1 MGRTI
6 SLSSPD
12 REGGGQVLSKKN
24 FSDYTVTGTQ
34 FLREGSSTMKRRLSA
49 LLIGLGLAA
58 VLLTSAGGVEATLGE
73 VEDSVASDETAL
85 AAKRVSKTVRN
96 GYTVQELRSDSVIV
110 REYVAPTGVVFAIAW
125 NGLIHPDLTPLLGSY
140 AGEYETALR
149 HASRE
154 PGRRHRQVETNRVVV
169 EKWGHMRNL
178 QGRAYVP
185 ALIPSG
191 VSVDEIK

>member
-1 MGRTI
+1 
-6 SLSSPD
+6 
-12 REGGGQVLSKKN
+12 
-24 FSDYTVTGTQ
+24 
-34 FLREGSSTMKRRLSA
+34 MKTRLSA
-49 LLIGLGLAA
+49 LLIGLGLAMA
-58 VLLTSAGGVEATLGE
+58 FLISAGRVEATLGE
-73 VEDSVASDETAL
+73 VEDSVVSDETAL

-96 GYTVQELRSDSVIV
+96 GYTVQELRSDSVIL
-110 REYVAPTGVVFAIAW
+110 REYIAPTGVVFAIAW
-125 NGLIHPDLTPLLGSY
+125 NGLIHPDLTLLLGSY
-140 AGEYETALR
+140 TGEYETAMR

-154 PGRRHRQVETNRVVV
+154 PGRRTRQVETNRVVV

>member
-1 MGRTI
+1 
-6 SLSSPD
+6 
-12 REGGGQVLSKKN
+12 
-24 FSDYTVTGTQ
+24 
-34 FLREGSSTMKRRLSA
+34 MKRRLSA

-58 VLLTSAGGVEATLGE
+58 AYLTSAGRVEATLGE
-73 VEDSVASDETAL
+73 VEDSVLLDQTAL
-85 AAKRVSKTVRN
+85 VAKRVSKTVRN
-96 GYTVQELRSDSVIV
+96 GYTVQELRSDSVTV
-110 REYVAPTGVVFAIAW
+110 REYIAPTGVVFAIAW
-125 NGLIHPDLTPLLGSY
+125 NGLIHPDLTPLLGTY
-140 AGEYETALR
+140 ADEYETAMR

-154 PGRRHRQVETNRVVV
+154 PGRRNRQVETNRVVV